1 MPFFDDAV
9 PGNPPKKKSC
19 KRSSSEGRAL
29 SEEEV
34 ARTSSN
40 LSTSYGC
47 YVDIYIYVDMICT
60 YVGYI
65 HRATLKIQLD
75 SWDLMV
81 FLEQLVFV
89 ITLW

>member
-1 MPFFDDAV
+1 ME
-9 PGNPPKKKSC
+9 NPNIPNEKSC

-47 YVDIYIYVDMICT
+47 YVDIYVDMICT
-60 YVGYI
+60 YVGY
-65 HRATLKIQLD
+65 TYTGQP
-75 SWDLMV
+75 
-81 FLEQLVFV
+81 
-89 ITLW
+89 